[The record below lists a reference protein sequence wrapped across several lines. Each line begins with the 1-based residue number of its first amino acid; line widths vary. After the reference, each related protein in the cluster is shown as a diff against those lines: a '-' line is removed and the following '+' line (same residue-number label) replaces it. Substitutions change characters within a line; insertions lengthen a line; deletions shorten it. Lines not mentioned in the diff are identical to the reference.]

1 MVAADKNKKIPHV
14 LMILDGF
21 GYREDEQDNAVAAAT
36 TPNLDKINSKMRQPN
51 FKKERIDSERK
62 DDSNHQK
69 RHSYPEQMSQECL
82 EVYLLL
88 IGHRLALEMEIS

>member
-1 MVAADKNKKIPHV
+1 MKDLINEKNIFFPNRLDKTLLGQEI
-14 LMILDGF
+14 
-21 GYREDEQDNAVAAAT
+21 
-36 TPNLDKINSKMRQPN
+36 LDKINSKMRQPN